1 MEKATQSLGC
11 CAAELGGCCEGVGP
25 PSIKERGAGASVH
38 PTYSS
43 IPANQVTALLHIQH
57 KRGS

>member
-11 CAAELGGCCEGVGP
+11 CAAELGGCREGVGP

-38 PTYSS
+38 PTYSA
-43 IPANQVTALLHIQH
+43 IPANQ
-57 KRGS
+57 